1 MRFKFSLVV
10 LLFILHL
17 PHSASALEL
26 TVELHEAVD
35 SFFNN
40 LLVWFKDDPVEHQ
53 VEFISDYSKI
63 ALGKAY
69 GFHNIDVDNF
79 KLPES
84 GIPAISQDNLTGYD
98 FPVLYNNEVIGRI
111 TFWVDSNGKPISHG
125 SYRGGGDVPGRIR
138 LSNIKSGTLSSDC
151 ILRKVSFMKD
161 GWRLQYSYLM
171 IENNDEVYYILPKST
186 CTKVGYSKDLKL
198 IPEKDAISEMRAAL
212 MDIKSEH

>member
-17 PHSASALEL
+17 PHSTNALEL
-26 TVELHEAVD
+26 TMELQAAVD
-35 SFFNN
+35 SYFNN
-40 LLVWFKDDPVEHQ
+40 LLEWFKDDPVEHQ

-63 ALGKAY
+63 TLGKAY

-84 GIPAISQDNLTGYD
+84 GIPTISQDNLTGYD
-98 FPVLYNNEVIGRI
+98 FPVLYNNEVIGGI
-111 TFWVDSNGKPISHG
+111 IFWVDSEGKPSSHG
-125 SYRGGGDVPGRIR
+125 SYRSGDDVPGRIR
-138 LSNIKSGTLSSDC
+138 LSNIESGTLSSDC
-151 ILRKVSFMKD
+151 ILSEVSFMKD

-171 IENNDEVYYILPKST
+171 IEDDNKVYYILPKST
-186 CTKVGYSKDLKL
+186 CTRVEYSKDLKL
-198 IPEKDAISEMRAAL
+198 ISEKDSISEMREAL